1 MATATYNEMVQ
12 TAQATAAGQAITHV
26 VIRTTLTGTGRLLDS
41 VPLTAAAL
49 TLGQRYEW
57 AADEIVLTL
66 PAGDWLADGALFVLE
81 RLLSSTDGVDVYLSQ
96 HTANPGTNGAN
107 EATYGGYARTLLDN
121 ANWTLAA

>member
-1 MATATYNEMVQ
+1 M
-12 TAQATAAGQAITHV
+12 
-26 VIRTTLTGTGRLLDS
+26 TGTGRLLDS

-57 AADEIVLTL
+57 AANVIVLTL

-81 RLLSSTDGVDVYLSQ
+81 RLLSTTDGIDVYLSQ

-107 EATYGGYARTLLDN
+107 EATYSGYARTLLDN